1 MLDLVYICRFDY
13 LSWCHIREE
22 SAVPQAHVPCN
33 ADQAEALKKQDFR
46 SGRRLRKVLEAL
58 AEDEAGLTAEQTKP
72 SAMAANH
79 SMQTKSVAGARCAVG
94 RADMGRVRPRRSSQD
109 RRPPA

>member
-33 ADQAEALKKQDFR
+33 ADQAEALITARYQKR
-46 SGRRLRKVLEAL
+46 RAATEGAGRP
-58 AEDEAGLTAEQTKP
+58 G
-72 SAMAANH
+72 
-79 SMQTKSVAGARCAVG
+79 GG
-94 RADMGRVRPRRSSQD
+94 
-109 RRPPA
+109 